1 MQPVKPLNDK
11 PVIDMHHIEKRY
23 LLGDGYYQA
32 LTAIDLQIHPNDY
45 VAITGPSGSGK
56 STLLNILG
64 CLDKPDS
71 GDYWLSGSSVQSLDA
86 YGLAQVRNQHI
97 GFIFQS
103 FHLLPRLTVLQN
115 VLQPLLYRV
124 MPHQERLERA
134 MNLLQRVGLEHKAKH
149 LPNQLSGGQRQRVA
163 IARALVTEP
172 ALLLGDEP
180 TGNLDSKTTAQVMAL
195 FDELHDQGQTIV
207 LVTHEQEIAEHCQ
220 RVIRLVDGQIHS
232 DLRQSRTRLQTAEAL
247 CN

>member
-1 MQPVKPLNDK
+1 MQPHNL
-11 PVIDMHHIEKRY
+11 VIDMQQIEKRY
-23 LLGDGYYQA
+23 LLGDSYFQA
-32 LTAIDLQIHPNDY
+32 LAPIDVQIYQNDY

-64 CLDKPDS
+64 CLDKADA
-71 GDYWLSGSSVQSLDA
+71 GNYRLSGTAVQTLDA
-86 YGLAQVRNQHI
+86 YGLAKVRNQHI

-124 MPHQERLERA
+124 MPQQERVDRA
-134 MNLLQRVGLEHKAKH
+134 MNLLKRVGLDHKAQH

-180 TGNLDSKTTAQVMAL
+180 TGNLDSKTTSQVMTL
-195 FDELHDQGQTIV
+195 FDELHAQGQTIV

-232 DLRQSRTRLQTAEAL
+232 DLRHAPTRLQTPEFI
-247 CN
+247 CS